1 MKKIKVMKFE
11 PRERKQRKSL
21 TLVFSAITFALICA
35 ALAVG
40 IGLTYLFLYLGW
52 IGDLS
57 SDINLRTV
65 FAFIA
70 IFSLAVGA
78 LASFAVSRIP
88 LKPINIII
96 NKLNRLAA
104 GDFKTRLK
112 FSGAIEYNP
121 TFAEISNSFNKL
133 AEELECTEMLRTDF
147 VNNLSHEFKTPIVS
161 IAGLAKLVNR
171 GNITEEQRVQYLNAI
186 EEESLRLATMAT
198 NVLNLT
204 KIENQTILSGV
215 TKFNLSEQI
224 RACVLL
230 LENKWTKKNIEL
242 SIDFDEYYIS
252 ANEEMLKQVW
262 INLIDN
268 AIKFSD
274 DGGEVSVAISS
285 TKEATRV
292 SVTNQGSEIP
302 PEARGR
308 IFSKFY
314 QADESHA
321 AEGNGIGLAIVK
333 HIVDLHG
340 GSIEV
345 ECENG
350 YVTFAVVLLKT
361 DEYK

>member
-1 MKKIKVMKFE
+1 MKKIISRKFE
-11 PRERKQRKSL
+11 LRERKYRKSL
-21 TLVFSAITFALICA
+21 TLVFSLIVFALICA

-40 IGLTYLFLYLGW
+40 IGLTYLFLYFGW

-70 IFSLAVGA
+70 IFSLGVGA

-104 GDFKTRLK
+104 GDFKTRLE
-112 FSGAIEYNP
+112 FSGVFGSNP
-121 TFAEISNSFNKL
+121 TFEEISNSFNKL
-133 AEELECTEMLRTDF
+133 AEELECTEMLRADF
-147 VNNLSHEFKTPIVS
+147 INNLSHEFKTPIVS
-161 IAGLAKLVNR
+161 IAGLAKLVNK
-171 GNITEEQRVQYLNAI
+171 GNITDEQRTQYLGAI
-186 EEESLRLATMAT
+186 EEESRRLAAMAT

-204 KIENQTILSGV
+204 KIENQTILSNV
-215 TKFNLSEQI
+215 IKFNLSEQI

-242 SIDFDEYYIS
+242 CIDFDEYYIS

-262 INLIDN
+262 INLLDN

-274 DGGEVSVAISS
+274 DGGEVTVSILR

-292 SVTNQGSEIP
+292 AVTNRGSEIP
-302 PEARGR
+302 PEARKR

-345 ECENG
+345 RCADG
-350 YVTFAVVLLKT
+350 LVTFEVVLSNN
-361 DEYK
+361 

>member
-11 PRERKQRKSL
+11 PRERKQHKSL
-21 TLVFSAITFALICA
+21 TLVFSAITFALMCA

-40 IGLTYLFLYLGW
+40 IGLTYLFLRLGW

-57 SDINLRTV
+57 NDINLRTV

-104 GDFKTRLK
+104 GDFKTRLE
-112 FSGAIEYNP
+112 FSGAIGSNP
-121 TFAEISNSFNKL
+121 TFEEISNSFNTL
-133 AEELECTEMLRTDF
+133 AEELECTEMLRADF
-147 VNNLSHEFKTPIVS
+147 INNLSHEFKTPIVS
-161 IAGLAKLVNR
+161 IAGLAKLVNK
-171 GNITEEQRVQYLNAI
+171 GNITDEQRTQYLNAI
-186 EEESLRLATMAT
+186 EEESRRLAAMAT

-204 KIENQTILSGV
+204 KVENRTILSDV

-230 LENKWTKKNIEL
+230 LENKWTKKNIDL
-242 SIDFDEYYIS
+242 CIDFDEYYIK

-262 INLIDN
+262 INLLDN
-268 AIKFSD
+268 AIKFSS
-274 DGGEVSVAISS
+274 DGDSVRVEISS
-285 TKEATRV
+285 DKKATKIA
-292 SVTNQGSEIP
+292 VTNSGAEIP
-302 PEARGR
+302 FDVRKR

-340 GSIEV
+340 GSVDVRCADGLI
-345 ECENG
+345 
-350 YVTFAVVLLKT
+350 TFEVVLLNNL
-361 DEYK
+361 